1 MAYRMIYLRINSRGY
16 SSGWA
21 SDAERD
27 AFKSESR
34 RIFQNMGWTLHEG
47 RNGTCDTVTQGHQDL
62 YLHPASFSGVLD
74 EDSIPSLQEHLLTAQ
89 TFRCYAVDCYE
100 EYRDLSDEEY
110 QAVLESKRDE
120 IAGFILGQYRTKKT
134 SLYIVD
140 SVAEYVAEQFEIRR
154 LCDKD
159 RRNGIGKKFV
169 SGLITQL
176 LQEGRLIAAET
187 SQGQGIRAA
196 TAKELR
202 AYRQPAE
209 PVDGQIT
216 MTL

>member
-1 MAYRMIYLRINSRGY
+1 MSYRMVYLRINSRGY

-34 RIFQNMGWTLHEG
+34 RIFQNMGWTLCEG
-47 RNGTCDTVTQGHQDL
+47 RSGACDIVTQGHQDL
-62 YLHPASFSGVLD
+62 YLHPTSFSGVLD
-74 EDSIPSLQEHLLTAQ
+74 EDSIPFLQEQLLTAQ
-89 TFRCYAVDCYE
+89 TFRCYAVDYYE

-110 QAVLESKRDE
+110 QTMLESKRDE
-120 IAGFILGQYRTKKT
+120 ITSFLLGQYRTKKT

-140 SVAEYVAEQFEIRR
+140 SVADYVAEQFEICR

-159 RRNGIGKKFV
+159 RKNGIGKRFV

-187 SQGQGIRAA
+187 SRGQGIRTA
-196 TAKELR
+196 TAKEVR

-209 PVDGQIT
+209 PIDGQIT

>member
-16 SSGWA
+16 SFGWTN
-21 SDAERD
+21 DADRT

-34 RIFQNMGWTLHEG
+34 RIFHGMGWTLHEG
-47 RNGTCDTVTQGHQDL
+47 RNGTSDTVTQGNQNL

-74 EDSIPSLQEHLLTAQ
+74 EANIPSLQEHLLTAQ

-100 EYRDLSDEEY
+100 EYQDMSDEEY
-110 QAVLESKRDE
+110 RAILESKRDE
-120 IAGFILGQYRTKKT
+120 IAGSILEQYRTKKT
-134 SLYIVD
+134 SLYIVAPVAYH
-140 SVAEYVAEQFEIRR
+140 VAEHYEIRR
-154 LCDKD
+154 LCDRD
-159 RRNGIGKKFV
+159 RQNSIGKKFV

-187 SQGQGIRAA
+187 SQGQGIRTA
-196 TAKELR
+196 TTKELK